1 MNGLTE
7 LKGQWN
13 EISFG
18 DRAVMTQTLQAAAS
32 NIHKFLNAGSD
43 PIGAVQGALNMV
55 AQFAALAGPTGQIA
69 AVALSFV
76 SGYLSL
82 FGAGGQEK
90 KSIGEIVREE
100 IDEAL
105 AQFYESDL
113 NNKAE
118 GITSTFQVSKAYL
131 DKLAQSGKKLTVSQA
146 ASLERNVPLYLG
158 LPFMGK
164 LASEINGLLKVNK
177 ISDAK
182 KTLKYIELYT
192 KMAILKDMI
201 MQEAATLLPID
212 LEPNRQALLAAQES
226 MRDRQKHLI
235 RFLRQGKIG
244 KMALNYFDPDVSPFT
259 DSYLTKV
266 LKVPDYDRSM
276 AGRWCLTPHISGQKL
291 NPITWATDE
300 NSLMKDG
307 HPYITTA
314 IENCHWKLIPH
325 GNNLYTVQNI
335 YKCPKYGYCEQYLSF
350 DILSGEDSRLTLKTY
365 ADLWEICG
373 VRQKRQE
380 FFSPPRPQ
388 IH

>member
-43 PIGAVQGALNMV
+43 PIGPIQGALNMV

-113 NNKAE
+113 YFSNKAE

-201 MQEAATLLPID
+201 MQEAATLSPID
-212 LEPNRQALLAAQES
+212 LEPSRQAL
-226 MRDRQKHLI
+226 
-235 RFLRQGKIG
+235 
-244 KMALNYFDPDVSPFT
+244 
-259 DSYLTKV
+259 
-266 LKVPDYDRSM
+266 
-276 AGRWCLTPHISGQKL
+276 
-291 NPITWATDE
+291 
-300 NSLMKDG
+300 
-307 HPYITTA
+307 
-314 IENCHWKLIPH
+314 
-325 GNNLYTVQNI
+325 
-335 YKCPKYGYCEQYLSF
+335 
-350 DILSGEDSRLTLKTY
+350 
-365 ADLWEICG
+365 
-373 VRQKRQE
+373 
-380 FFSPPRPQ
+380 
-388 IH
+388 